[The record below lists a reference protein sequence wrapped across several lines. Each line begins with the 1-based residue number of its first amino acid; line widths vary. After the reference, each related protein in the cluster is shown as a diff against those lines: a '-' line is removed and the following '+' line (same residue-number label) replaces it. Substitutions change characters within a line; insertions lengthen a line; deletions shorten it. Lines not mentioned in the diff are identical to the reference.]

1 MTKRSKTKKSTTKK
15 AGYVRKIVKSIDPAQ
30 PEKAEIEVHGA
41 DHLYKELRIE
51 NTLED
56 DKGQKVKLK
65 KDAEVDVIIEADL
78 KDTIPND
85 E

>member
-1 MTKRSKTKKSTTKK
+1 
-15 AGYVRKIVKSIDPAQ
+15 
-30 PEKAEIEVHGA
+30 
-41 DHLYKELRIE
+41 
-51 NTLED
+51 LED